1 LAVAV
6 LVVVTQETPVMRV
19 VMAVTSVAVQGPAV
33 VLERRVIAQV
43 EAEGAALFSQVVA
56 VAAGVLPERFQAHR
70 ATLVIQALIPRHLPS
85 IV

>member
-43 EAEGAALFSQVVA
+43 EAADAVLFLRAVA
-56 VAAGVLPERFQAHR
+56 VVVGAPPERFQVHR
-70 ATLVIQALIPRHLPS
+70 VTPVIQVLIPRHPPS